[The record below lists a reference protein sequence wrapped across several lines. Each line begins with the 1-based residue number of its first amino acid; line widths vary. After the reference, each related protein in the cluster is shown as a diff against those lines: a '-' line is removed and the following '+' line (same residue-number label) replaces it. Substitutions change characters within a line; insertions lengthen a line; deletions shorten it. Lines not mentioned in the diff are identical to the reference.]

1 MSHAR
6 PPERHLTRYDALLMR
21 LEREARDNPA
31 GYRFRLGMIGAL
43 GYLFIAFCVLFALG
57 LLGGL
62 VAFGAWVIALM
73 RNPVHMIGLAKLL
86 VPAGLG
92 LLAFVGIVLRSLFV
106 RFPEPEG
113 MTLERG
119 LAVPLFREIDRL
131 RSTLKVPSFHRVI
144 LTDDFNA
151 AVAQVPRLGIFGWQK
166 NYLLLGLPLML
177 SLSQDQFRAVLAH
190 EMGHVSGAQGR
201 FDVWVYRINQTWFQ
215 MLHAFEQED
224 HNGGAV
230 FETFFEWYAPYFWAN
245 SFSLLR
251 AGEYE
256 ADKVGARAVGAK
268 TMADALVTCEL
279 TMYRMMHRG
288 AVEARDPQR
297 WLNDAASRPDTWDDE
312 HPSLAN
318 RLRALGQAPRL
329 PEADGP
335 SAAEALLGHN
345 VLRLAQSVG
354 MVVLSAGSAPEAPAP
369 APAPAPATVAPASAA
384 SAASAA
390 PEGPSPLRP
399 MGG

>member
-1 MSHAR
+1 VSYSR
-6 PPERHLTRYDALLMR
+6 LPERHLTRYDALLMR

-43 GYLFIAFCVLFALG
+43 GYLFITLCVLFALG

-106 RFPEPEG
+106 HIPEPEG

-131 RSTLKVPSFHRVI
+131 RASLQVPAFHRVI
-144 LTDDFNA
+144 LTDEFNA
-151 AVAQVPRLGIFGWQK
+151 AVVQVPRLGIFGWQK

-190 EMGHVSGAQGR
+190 EMGHISGAHGR
-201 FDVWVYRINQTWFQ
+201 FNVWVYRINLTWFQ

-245 SFSLLR
+245 SFSLRR
-251 AGEYE
+251 ACEYE
-256 ADKVGARAVGAK
+256 ADKAAAQAVGARTV
-268 TMADALVTCEL
+268 ADALVASNL
-279 TMYRMMHRG
+279 SLYRMMHQG
-288 AVEARDPQR
+288 PVEARDPQR
-297 WLNDAASRPDTWDDE
+297 WLNAAASRPDTWDDE

-345 VLRLAQSVG
+345 ILRLAQSVG
-354 MVVLSAGSAPEAPAP
+354 MVVLSAGSAPETPAPAAPAP
-369 APAPAPATVAPASAA
+369 APAPVAQAA
-384 SAASAA
+384 AF
-390 PEGPSPLRP
+390 EGPSSLRP
-399 MGG
+399 IGG